1 MVEKEQPRSRSRR
14 RENGVPSRWDQYREL
29 LVRKGVPQK
38 AQRWYVARVEAF
50 LKEMRPESLRE
61 LTRED
66 ITGYLQ
72 EVSSRRRLDDWQFR
86 QLVDALQLLIVDL
99 AQVPAGNAV
108 DWDYWKEAVGP
119 LEANHPTV
127 AREQGAAPTGA
138 EIPAGPHPAS
148 SRDSLPILEV
158 MTRRLRARHYSI
170 RTEQTYIDWCR
181 RFLRFFPETLLED
194 LGDEDVQRFLTHL
207 AVERTV
213 AASTQ
218 NLALNALGFL
228 FKEVLERP
236 LDTLQFARAKR
247 PSRLPVVL
255 TRDEANRLL
264 ERLDG
269 TFGLMAGLMYG
280 TGMRLMECVRL
291 RVADVD
297 FGQGLIVVRNG
308 KGGKDRVVPL
318 PRRYESAL
326 GEHLRSVEAQH
337 RQDLAAGVGGV
348 FLPDALARKYPNAAR
363 EWRWQYVFPS
373 ASLSQDPKSGRVRR
387 HHLHESSLQRAI
399 KAAADGAGIPKRVNS
414 HALRHSFA
422 THLLEA
428 GYDIRT
434 VQELLGHADVS
445 TTMIYT
451 HVLNRPGVLPVRGP
465 ADF

>member
-29 LVRKGVPQK
+29 LVRRGVPQK

-50 LKEMRPESLRE
+50 LKEVRPESLRE

-297 FGQGLIVVRNG
+297 FGQTLIVVRNG

-318 PRRYESAL
+318 PQRYESAL
-326 GEHLRSVEAQH
+326 RAHLRSVEAQH
-337 RQDLAAGVGGV
+337 QQDLAAGVSGV

>member
-29 LVRKGVPQK
+29 LVRRGVPQK

-50 LKEMRPESLRE
+50 LKEVRPESLRE

-297 FGQGLIVVRNG
+297 FGQTLIVVRNG